1 MSIRENVVSALVK
14 EIISLGSVSY
24 SGDIDDD
31 TLQKM
36 LADVDVAQAIQLMTQ
51 SVTSKEWKIET
62 DVPEYFETAENIQER
77 FNNFNM
83 VKLLENVLR

>member
-24 SGDIDDD
+24 SGDIDDE

-51 SVTSKEWKIET
+51 SVTSK
-62 DVPEYFETAENIQER
+62 
-77 FNNFNM
+77 
-83 VKLLENVLR
+83 